1 MKGLLVRVGA
11 DQSEGGGNW
20 NGMVNVQ
27 TGEFV
32 YVSIPE
38 TGIIHTQLEK
48 PYSLVNPAL
57 ARFGVSLPQHL
68 VGQKMHLDPDFSH
81 LTYGDQGQRAVQIN
95 SKLAENDLI
104 IFYAGLRDIHPRPRL
119 VYAIIGLYV
128 IEQIAKA
135 SSIPSA
141 KFDENAHT
149 RRILSAD
156 STDIVVRAKPNL
168 SGRLERCLP
177 IGSFRTP
184 AGQPQKSASYRV
196 ESNLLESWGGLS
208 IADGFLQRSARLP
221 EFNDASRFYDWFLE
235 QKVPLLQT
243 NN

>member
-20 NGMVNVQ
+20 NGLVNSQ

-32 YVSIPE
+32 YVPIPE
-38 TGIIHTQLEK
+38 TGTIQPQLEK
-48 PYSLVNPAL
+48 TYSLVNPAL

-68 VGQKMHLDPDFSH
+68 ATQKMHLDPDFSH
-81 LTYGDQGQRAVQIN
+81 LNYGDQGQRAVQIK

-104 IFYAGLRDIHPRPRL
+104 VFYAGLRDIYPRPRL

-128 IEQIAKA
+128 IDRIEKA

-141 KFDENAHT
+141 KLDENAHT

-156 STDIVVRAKPNL
+156 STDIVIRAKPNV

-196 ESNLLESWGGLS
+196 ESSLLERWGGLS

-221 EFNDASRFYDWFLE
+221 EFNDASRFYEWFLE